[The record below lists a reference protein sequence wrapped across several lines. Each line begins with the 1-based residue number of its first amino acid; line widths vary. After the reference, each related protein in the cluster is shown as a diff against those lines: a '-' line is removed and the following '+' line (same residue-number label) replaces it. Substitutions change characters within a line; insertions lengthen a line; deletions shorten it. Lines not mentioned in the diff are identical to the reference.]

1 MVLLVMKQFLFFHS
15 FAIEGEVVPVN
26 ELRGHD
32 DAVQAVV
39 FDPEGQFL
47 VSGGSDSTFRIWAN
61 QLEDEE

>member
-1 MVLLVMKQFLFFHS
+1 MPL
-15 FAIEGEVVPVN
+15 N
-26 ELRGHD
+26 ELQGHD

-39 FDPEGQFL
+39 FDPKGQFL